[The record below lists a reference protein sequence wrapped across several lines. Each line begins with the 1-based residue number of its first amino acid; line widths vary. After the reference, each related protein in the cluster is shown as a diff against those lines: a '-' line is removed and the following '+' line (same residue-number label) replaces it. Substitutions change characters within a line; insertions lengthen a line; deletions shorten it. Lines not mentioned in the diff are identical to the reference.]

1 MADNKVKISHI
12 LDNLIPEF
20 ISTDNPL
27 FVDFLKSYYISEE
40 REYGSIYLIDHLS
53 SFKNIST
60 FADLIIGAKNPATG
74 QPFVPIVLA
83 EEIYE
88 GDETINVN
96 TTIGYPNSYGLI
108 RIENEIIT
116 YTGKTATSF
125 TGCVRGFSG
134 VSAIETVGDQE
145 FLTFSSTDSDDHPQ
159 GAALENLSFIY
170 LQEFYRKHKK
180 NFLPGF
186 EERNFQNVSIENIL
200 SRAKDFF
207 SSKGTDTSLQI
218 LFNVLFN
225 SRVEIIKPFDFTI
238 SPSVAQW
245 EKTQDV
251 VVESISGDPKKLL
264 IHNSI
269 TRFCNVSNSKWSSIQ
284 Y

>member
-1 MADNKVKISHI
+1 MYTYKN
-12 LDNLIPEF
+12 F
-20 ISTDNPL
+20 IEST
-27 FVDFLKSYYISEE
+27 KE
-40 REYGSIYLIDHLS
+40 
-53 SFKNIST
+53 
-60 FADLIIGAKNPATG
+60 
-74 QPFVPIVLA
+74 
-83 EEIYE
+83 
-88 GDETINVN
+88 
-96 TTIGYPNSYGLI
+96 
-108 RIENEIIT
+108 
-116 YTGKTATSF
+116 
-125 TGCVRGFSG
+125 
-134 VSAIETVGDQE
+134 
-145 FLTFSSTDSDDHPQ
+145 
-159 GAALENLSFIY
+159 
-170 LQEFYRKHKK
+170 

-264 IHNSI
+264 GTTTVSQGSV
-269 TRFCNVSNSKWSSIQ
+269 TSPTASGAVSNVDEIFLGNKKYFKLGFSDGSIINKFNISKKTKVIGTTTSTSTVSVDSTIGFPESGSFYFDDGVEYVNITYTSKNHNQ
-284 Y
+284 FLNCTGLISALPEGTEVSDAQFVFGFENGDQRKLVQMRVVGSVSGLEQ